1 MPYRSVVICKDYYT
15 QRLYRNLYL
24 TIRDNWNNNNNIL
37 ELGPTALDPL
47 LVSPFALGRPV
58 AVDGKCR
65 PVRLLSGA
73 VPLYAPTVKLP
84 RRTVYM
90 YLISAHTYGDSDICP
105 SPTPA
110 PSPENSY
117 RGHYSLVCVRIGMSG
132 RCPRW

>member
-24 TIRDNWNNNNNIL
+24 TIRDNWNNNNNKL

-47 LVSPFALGRPV
+47 LVCPFALGRPV
-58 AVDGKCR
+58 AVGGKCR

-90 YLISAHTYGDSDICP
+90 YLISAHTYAE
-105 SPTPA
+105 TP
-110 PSPENSY
+110 PVTLTFVP
-117 RGHYSLVCVRIGMSG
+117 
-132 RCPRW
+132 PRHLPLSRKQLSRTLLPGLC